1 MRLGGTARLS
11 VLAALLMAGGCESI
25 DSLMPSFGSS
35 SEPQAAAATPPPTA
49 AVTVKPQP
57 DLAPPPAPPPAKA
70 PPSPSQARPAPALAV
85 AYAGVPL
92 TPGFDCNN
100 AYWCLSVSPNGDVA
114 IGNPGD
120 RDGVLRPARKNVLA
134 GQANRQPR
142 SFVVKCVAP
151 DLLPQDSHICRAMDS
166 FGNVYG
172 GNVRSPASPTFFR
185 RVTAGPDPVAGVAA
199 LTPGFDC
206 NDATWCLG
214 VTPTGDVYIG
224 NPNGYEGGMRPT
236 GKNVLSGQSN
246 RQPRSFTVRCVETG
260 TLQDPFVC
268 RANDSFG
275 NSYAGNSKSPD
286 NPKFF
291 RAL

>member
-1 MRLGGTARLS
+1 ML
-11 VLAALLMAGGCESI
+11 LLMAGGCETV
-25 DSLMPSFGSS
+25 DSLIPSFGSS
-35 SEPQAAAATPPPTA
+35 SDSAAPAADA
-49 AVTVKPQP
+49 KQQSVTVVA
-57 DLAPPPAPPPAKA
+57 APS
-70 PPSPSQARPAPALAV
+70 PPSPPVRTTPQPPSAV
-85 AYAGVPL
+85 AYTAQPL

-100 AYWCLSVSPNGDVA
+100 AYWCLSVTPAGEVA

-134 GQANRQPR
+134 IGANRQPR
-142 SFVVKCVAP
+142 SFVIKCVPP
-151 DLLPQDSHICRAMDS
+151 DLLPQDSHVCRGMDS

-172 GNVRSPASPTFFR
+172 GNVRNPASPTFFR
-185 RVTAGPDPVAGVAA
+185 RVTAGPDPPTAGVAG
-199 LTPGFDC
+199 LVPGFDC

-214 VTPTGDVYIG
+214 VTPAGDVYVG
-224 NPNGYEGGMRPT
+224 NPNGYEGGMRST
-236 GKNVLSGQSN
+236 GKNVLAGQNN

-260 TLQDPFVC
+260 TLQDAFVC
-268 RANDSFG
+268 RASDSFG